1 MSSAG
6 AAQCD
11 GLCTNCSAFMRNSPC
26 CYLNGHR
33 CPCDCGN
40 HAPASGPNPA
50 CCGKCGTK
58 LTSSN
63 GFDFWCDKCR
73 AWNPARQQ
81 VRQHARQ
88 QQAPVCDCPSRIA
101 HLVTCGLAPPQPAR
115 PLPQQALTDIAA
127 ERVRQE
133 QLRHEGRFPYTC
145 AGEGLTP
152 AEKLAVLAEEFGE
165 VAREISDARNCRT
178 EPNPKRLRAELV
190 QVAAVAVAWVE
201 SLDAA
206 AARAARPRWECE
218 CGIGRDSWEK
228 GPHQI
233 SRGDGKP
240 PQDCPGRPHVAT

>member
-1 MSSAG
+1 MYR
-6 AAQCD
+6 D
-11 GLCTNCSAFMRNSPC
+11 
-26 CYLNGHR
+26 
-33 CPCDCGN
+33 DE
-40 HAPASGPNPA
+40 GPNPA
-50 CCGKCGTK
+50 CCGKCGSK

-63 GFDFWCDKCR
+63 GIDFWCDKCR

-81 VRQHARQ
+81 APR
-88 QQAPVCDCPSRIA
+88 QAPVCDCPSQIA

-115 PLPQQALTDIAA
+115 PMPQQALTDVAA

-133 QLRHEGRFPYTC
+133 QLRAQGRFPYTC
-145 AGEGLTP
+145 AGDGLTP

-206 AARAARPRWECE
+206 AARASKTWCAH
-218 CGIGRDSWEK
+218 GIPACVLCSDYCTNCR
-228 GPHQI
+228 
-233 SRGDGKP
+233 KP
-240 PQDCPGRPHVAT
+240 LHTCVCRAA